1 MSRFIAVSHAWNL
14 KGSLGF
20 QVYELSAQAAPQAQ
34 AQADAACTPTGDDP
48 GQWNTLCTLVEL
60 DDTEYYAR
68 PLTWLERLTGN
79 FKGRG

>member
-20 QVYELSAQAAPQAQ
+20 QVYELSARTATEAQ
-34 AQADAACTPTGDDP
+34 AQADADCKPTGDGP
-48 GQWNTLCTLVEL
+48 AQWNKRCTLVEL
-60 DDTEYYAR
+60 DDNEYYAR